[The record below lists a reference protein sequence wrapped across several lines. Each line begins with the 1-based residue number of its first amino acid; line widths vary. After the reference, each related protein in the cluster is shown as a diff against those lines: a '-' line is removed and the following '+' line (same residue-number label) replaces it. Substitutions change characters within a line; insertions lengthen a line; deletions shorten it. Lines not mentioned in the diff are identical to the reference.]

1 MKQRPVSLARPR
13 SVASSISTCTQCSVS
28 RQMTRIHHNW
38 PGRAGPGPAGLQQCS
53 IAVRPPTRLDAA
65 AIYLTR
71 WSLLRPN
78 MTSQRRGGQRSQ
90 KTACGRRLRRRVA
103 IGSADAAA
111 SEDIARQFGRC
122 WWRDCVCREIVH
134 KGRSHKFAQNWP
146 PSPLFDVVCI
156 VPYSVPP
163 LAQLRRSVVKSDGVK
178 VSQGQSAIKPEADR
192 YSFSFSV
199 PKKDYF
205 VILLPRL
212 LIASQ
217 CERGE
222 KR

>member
-13 SVASSISTCTQCSVS
+13 SVASSISTCTQCSVRRS
-28 RQMTRIHHNW
+28 VGKWRAYIIT
-38 PGRAGPGPAGLQQCS
+38 GRAGPGPAGLQQCS
-53 IAVRPPTRLDAA
+53 IAVRSPTRLDAA

-78 MTSQRRGGQRSQ
+78 MTSQRRGGQRRQ
-90 KTACGRRLRRRVA
+90 KTACRRRRRVA